1 MIGSSLVSATSVA
14 GVTGGLV
21 VSCVDED
28 GGFHIPE
35 YLHDDVLQYDDDNY
49 IGWLKEASSKED
61 VTEIA
66 AKNIIT
72 LSKKNKK

>member
-1 MIGSSLVSATSVA
+1 MGSSLVSATSVA

-21 VSCVDED
+21 VSCLDED
-28 GGFHIPE
+28 GSFHIPE
-35 YLHDDVLQYDDDNY
+35 YLHDDVLQYDDNY

-61 VTEIA
+61 VTELA

-72 LSKKNKK
+72 FIEKNKK